1 MTFTQYTENILET
14 SWEFHSK
21 NDDILMKTEA
31 SNRRWDIVLL
41 LSDLESEERTRFK
54 DKDLTNP
61 SKLSYFVSPWL
72 THSTLPSWPTCSLPL
87 LFLIKEGS
95 IEFPFISVYN
105 AAAISLWQAGL
116 TEVSS
121 GIMPLVLS
129 FALWSSFI
137 TSTQMKSQDS
147 ETVACP
153 ELLTLSL
160 AIFHNTGAGTENG

>member
-1 MTFTQYTENILET
+1 
-14 SWEFHSK
+14 
-21 NDDILMKTEA
+21 MKTEA

-41 LSDLESEERTRFK
+41 LSGLEIEERTRFK

-160 AIFHNTGAGTENG
+160 AIFRNTGAGTENG